1 VLSGGRLARRVDVVI
16 ETVGEATWAHSMK
29 SLNQAGRIVVA
40 GATTG
45 PKPSADLN
53 RMFYR
58 EITVLGSAMG
68 TLEEFKML
76 CAFVEHADLHPPVS
90 TVYDGLEKV
99 RDAMRV
105 LFPEAVALVSAARQG
120 FMRES

>member
-1 VLSGGRLARRVDVVI
+1 
-16 ETVGEATWAHSMK
+16 
-29 SLNQAGRIVVA
+29 
-40 GATTG
+40 
-45 PKPSADLN
+45 
-53 RMFYR
+53 
-58 EITVLGSAMG
+58 MG

-105 LFPEAVALVSAARQG
+105 LEAGEQFGKLVIRP
-120 FMRES
+120 